1 MTMAEFWRNTQ
12 RVTTHTTLELQHRH
26 YQLPSPSNTHT
37 HKTQLKLFRKLLLGR
52 RVRSAIKIQRM
63 YRDSVIMQWTRRRA
77 RARNKAAAAIQS
89 IVRGVLTRRRIARR
103 RAREAAALKRLLEKA
118 TRESSQAADNN
129 TNNNNTNTSASDRAN
144 HVHTSGLL
152 AKLRLAATTSYAV
165 KRAPQV
171 TRQEQQA
178 KGRQLLSKLESEA
191 ATSPVGVR
199 PTPAARA
206 RAAAAAAGLTQKE
219 SIAKPSFNM
228 SRQAAVAA
236 GATTTS
242 RRLELRASLAA
253 AAAGRSIRKTLL
265 WPFRGKARRRAGAQ
279 ALQVRIWPGVATR
292 VVECS
297 SPNLGV
303 PPHRDSGEG
312 IAYERT
318 CEL

>member
-1 MTMAEFWRNTQ
+1 M
-12 RVTTHTTLELQHRH
+12 
-26 YQLPSPSNTHT
+26 
-37 HKTQLKLFRKLLLGR
+37 
-52 RVRSAIKIQRM
+52 RSAIKIQHM

-129 TNNNNTNTSASDRAN
+129 NTDTTDSDRDT

-171 TRQEQQA
+171 TRKEQQA

-191 ATSPVGVR
+191 ATSPSGVR
-199 PTPAARA
+199 PTPTARA
-206 RAAAAAAGLTQKE
+206 RAAAAAAGLTKKQ
-219 SIAKPSFNM
+219 SSANPSFNL
-228 SRQAAVAA
+228 SSQAAVAA

-279 ALQVRIWPGVATR
+279 ALQVRFWPGVATR
-292 VVECS
+292 VVECG

-312 IAYERT
+312 IAYERA
-318 CEL
+318 CEP

>member
-1 MTMAEFWRNTQ
+1 M
-12 RVTTHTTLELQHRH
+12 
-26 YQLPSPSNTHT
+26 
-37 HKTQLKLFRKLLLGR
+37 
-52 RVRSAIKIQRM
+52 RSAIKIQRM

-89 IVRGVLTRRRIARR
+89 IVRGVLTRCRIARR

-129 TNNNNTNTSASDRAN
+129 TTNTSASDRAN

-191 ATSPVGVR
+191 ATSPFGVR

-206 RAAAAAAGLTQKE
+206 RAAAAAAGLTKKQ
-219 SIAKPSFNM
+219 SSAKPSFNL
-228 SRQAAVAA
+228 SSQAAVAA

-242 RRLELRASLAA
+242 RRLELRASLA

-279 ALQVRIWPGVATR
+279 ALQVRFLLRVATR
-292 VVECS
+292 VVECG
-297 SPNLGV
+297 SPNQGV
-303 PPHRDSGEG
+303 PPHRDCGEG
-312 IAYERT
+312 IAYERA
-318 CEL
+318 CEPS